1 MKEDALRNVRH
12 RAALRR
18 ADNEKSMQ
26 IKLTLEYDGTN
37 YSGWQLQSG
46 QDSIQGQL
54 EAALEKILA
63 TPLRIHG
70 SGRTD
75 AGVHARAQVA
85 TFTLPRSFDPLELGR
100 ALNATLPPDI
110 VILKAEL
117 VEDNFDP
124 RRHAIARVYEYRIL
138 NQQAPS
144 VFENRYSWLV
154 RDPLDLDRMNEA
166 ASLFVGKHD
175 FAAFRSLGSIV
186 KTTVRHIASSEWHSE
201 GTLLLYRVEA
211 NSFLRHMVRTMVATM
226 AEIGRGKLPPRFIEE
241 LLERGERSMAPA
253 AAPSRGLF
261 LIEIRY

>member
-1 MKEDALRNVRH
+1 
-12 RAALRR
+12 
-18 ADNEKSMQ
+18 MQ

-37 YSGWQLQSG
+37 YAGWQLQSG

-54 EAALEKILA
+54 EAALEKIFA

-85 TFTLPRSFDPLELGR
+85 TFTLPRSFDPMELSR
-100 ALNATLPPDI
+100 ALNATVPPDI
-110 VILKAEL
+110 VILNAEL
-117 VEDNFDP
+117 VDDGFDP
-124 RRHAIARVYEYRIL
+124 RRNAVARVYEYRIL
-138 NQQAPS
+138 NQQSPS

-166 ASLFVGKHD
+166 ARLFVGEHD

-186 KTTVRHIASSEWHSE
+186 KTTMRRIASSEWQRE
-201 GTLLLYRVEA
+201 GALLSYRVEA

-226 AEIGRGKLPPRFIEE
+226 AEIGRGKLQSSFVAQ
-241 LLERGERSMAPA
+241 LLARGERSMAPA

-261 LIEIRY
+261 LIEVRY

>member
-1 MKEDALRNVRH
+1 
-12 RAALRR
+12 
-18 ADNEKSMQ
+18 MQ

-37 YSGWQLQSG
+37 YAGWQLQSG

-54 EAALEKILA
+54 EAALEKIFA

-85 TFTLPRSFDPLELGR
+85 TFTLPRSFDPMELSR
-100 ALNATLPPDI
+100 ALNATVPPDI
-110 VILKAEL
+110 VILNAEL
-117 VEDNFDP
+117 VDDGFDP
-124 RRHAIARVYEYRIL
+124 RRNAVARVYEYRIL
-138 NQQAPS
+138 NQQSPS

-166 ASLFVGKHD
+166 ARLFVGEHD

-186 KTTVRHIASSEWHSE
+186 KTTMRRIASSEWQRE
-201 GTLLLYRVEA
+201 GALLSYRVEA

-226 AEIGRGKLPPRFIEE
+226 AEIGRGKLQSSFVAQ
-241 LLERGERSMAPA
+241 LLARGERSMVPA

-261 LIEIRY
+261 LIEVRY

>member
-1 MKEDALRNVRH
+1 
-12 RAALRR
+12 
-18 ADNEKSMQ
+18 MQ

-37 YSGWQLQSG
+37 YAGWQLQSG

-54 EAALEKILA
+54 EAALEKIFA

-85 TFTLPRSFDPLELGR
+85 TFTLPRSFDPMELSR
-100 ALNATLPPDI
+100 ALNATVPPDI
-110 VILKAEL
+110 VILNAEL
-117 VEDNFDP
+117 VDDGFDP
-124 RRHAIARVYEYRIL
+124 RRNAVARVYEYRIL
-138 NQQAPS
+138 NQQSPS

-166 ASLFVGKHD
+166 ARLFVGEHD

-186 KTTVRHIASSEWHSE
+186 KTTMRRIASSEWQRE
-201 GTLLLYRVEA
+201 GALLSYRVEA
-211 NSFLRHMVRTMVATM
+211 NSFLRDMVRTMVATM
-226 AEIGRGKLPPRFIEE
+226 AEIGRGKLQSSFVAQ
-241 LLERGERSMAPA
+241 LLARGERSMAPA

-261 LIEIRY
+261 LIEVRY